1 MKNVVE
7 WYVEDIERG
16 IFVFPNAK
24 IHYRMTREE
33 IIQKIKTNV
42 FKGTIKK
49 LINNIFFEQEGYI
62 ICGDVAMKGKVFFL
76 RNGKIS
82 QIILYH
88 GMKNDVD
95 EYSLEEKYRLS
106 KQFLNALIQSE
117 EKIYAWGSIRTFISM
132 DALNGGEVYITLSHQ
147 PQDPFKS

>member
-76 RNGKIS
+76 RRNIF
-82 QIILYH
+82 
-88 GMKNDVD
+88 
-95 EYSLEEKYRLS
+95 
-106 KQFLNALIQSE
+106 QFL
-117 EKIYAWGSIRTFISM
+117 KIYF
-132 DALNGGEVYITLSHQ
+132 E
-147 PQDPFKS
+147 